1 MAAKEVKKAAD
12 NLACSVCYQ
21 VFKNPKYLP
30 CYHSFCEECL
40 AKMQKGSRK
49 ESKITCPE
57 CRREATVPAE
67 GVSGLPNNFL
77 INRLVDELIIKRKV
91 DGEEEV
97 RCDRCEEADPVVSF
111 CLDCGG
117 EFLCHFCHES
127 HKRDKRSR
135 GHKIVP
141 LAELRSNKD
150 VALQVKAKIPLC
162 KEHDYELKHYCE
174 TCDQLVCLYCTMK
187 AHSNHSHD
195 TVKNMA
201 EKHRNEL
208 KKITAPIHKMDGGLA
223 KAHDNTDKMRKD
235 LRQHGDEVD
244 KEIDQYYDILVQ
256 QLMKQKKQIK
266 QQLHDTL
273 SQTEK
278 TMTMQLEEIE
288 FTQGEVVSMKELKDA
303 VEKSSD
309 EEALSAKKQMI
320 TCMKQLSGKYNRLN
334 VSMQPTKIHLTTT
347 QMPFPQFSHLEI
359 IRHEDNV
366 SINID
371 LVFWK
376 DVQLLLLK
384 NYYRVLQNVHGSKL
398 LWIN

>member
-1 MAAKEVKKAAD
+1 MAAKELKKAAD

-40 AKMQKGSRK
+40 DKIQK

-57 CRREATVPAE
+57 CRQEATVPTG
-67 GVSGLPNNFL
+67 GVKALPNNFL

-97 RCDRCEEADPVVSF
+97 QCDRCEEADPVVSF

-135 GHKIVP
+135 GHKILP

-150 VALQVKAKIPLC
+150 ALQIKAKIPPC

-208 KKITAPIHKMDGGLA
+208 EKITAPIHKMIEGLA
-223 KAHDNTDKMRKD
+223 EAHDNTDKMGKD
-235 LRQHGDEVD
+235 LKQRGSEVD
-244 KEIDQYYDILVQ
+244 KEIDQYYDGLVQ
-256 QLMKQKKQIK
+256 KLMEQKQQTK

-273 SQTEK
+273 SQIEK
-278 TMTMQLEEIE
+278 AISMQLEEIE
-288 FTQGEVVSMKELKDA
+288 FTQGEVSSVKELKDRL
-303 VEKSSD
+303 EKSSD

-320 TCMKQLSGKYNRLN
+320 TCMKQLSGKYDEWNI
-334 VSMQPTKIHLTTT
+334 SMQCTKIKLITT
-347 QMPFPQFSHLEI
+347 QNAFPQFSQLEI
-359 IRHEDNV
+359 IRV
-366 SINID
+366 S
-371 LVFWK
+371 
-376 DVQLLLLK
+376 
-384 NYYRVLQNVHGSKL
+384 NYRWCVNSA
-398 LWIN
+398 I